1 MSTAEAFPLVSPTEF
16 GMVAGCAGCK
26 VRGHS
31 AFCNL
36 SDGPLAE
43 LERLSFAVSYPE
55 EATLFIEDQP
65 CRGVFLL
72 CEGKVKVSA
81 RSHDGKQLMLRAA
94 EAGETLGLSATIAGT
109 PYEVTATTMAPS
121 LVRFV
126 KREEFLQFLQSSTE
140 ISLNAVQALSQEYHQ
155 AFESLRSIGLLHTA
169 SGRIAQLLLRM
180 AAKSEGEAGNIRLLL
195 TQEQIAQMT
204 CTTRETVTRFLAQL
218 KRERVIAL
226 RGSNLL
232 IVDRLAL
239 ERLAS

>member
-1 MSTAEAFPLVSPTEF
+1 
-16 GMVAGCAGCK
+16 MVEGCAGCK

-36 SDGPLAE
+36 PGGPLAE

-55 EATLFIEDQP
+55 QATLFVEDQP
-65 CRGVFLL
+65 SRGVFLL
-72 CEGKVKVSA
+72 CEGKVKISA

-109 PYEVTATTMAPS
+109 SYEVTATTMAPS

-140 ISLNAVQALSQEYHQ
+140 ISLNAVQALSQEYHR

-169 SGRIAQLLLRM
+169 SSRIAQLLLRM
-180 AAKSEGEAGNIRLLL
+180 AANPENEATGGNIRLLL
-195 TQEQIAQMT
+195 TQQQIAQMT

-218 KRERVIAL
+218 KRERVISL

-232 IVDRLAL
+232 IVDRPAL
-239 ERLAS
+239 ERMAS

>member
-1 MSTAEAFPLVSPTEF
+1 
-16 GMVAGCAGCK
+16 MVTGCAGCK

-36 SDGPLAE
+36 SEAPLAE

-55 EATLFIEDQP
+55 QATLFVEDQL

-72 CEGKVKVSA
+72 CEGKVKLSA

-94 EAGETLGLSATIAGT
+94 EAGETLGLSAAIAGT
-109 PYEVTATTMAPS
+109 AYEVTATTMVPS

-126 KREEFLQFLQSSTE
+126 KREEFLEFLQSSIE

-169 SGRIAQLLLRM
+169 SSRIAQLLLRI
-180 AAKSEGEAGNIRLLL
+180 AANSENEASGGNIRLLL
-195 TQEQIAQMT
+195 TQQQIAQMT

-226 RGSNLL
+226 RGSSLL
-232 IVDRLAL
+232 IVDRPAL

>member
-1 MSTAEAFPLVSPTEF
+1 
-16 GMVAGCAGCK
+16 MVAGCAGCR

-36 SDGPLAE
+36 SNAPLAE

-55 EATLFIEDQP
+55 QATLFVEDQP

-72 CEGKVKVSA
+72 CEGKVKLSA

-94 EAGETLGLSATIAGT
+94 EAGETLGLSATIAGM

-126 KREEFLQFLQSSTE
+126 KREEFLQFVQSSTE

-169 SGRIAQLLLRM
+169 SGRIAQLLLRI
-180 AAKSEGEAGNIRLLL
+180 AANSESEAGAGNIRLLL

-232 IVDRLAL
+232 IVDRPAL